1 MRMKPTFGSA
11 IETCADLS
19 ALFENEGEW
28 EAAERVR
35 VLLYYLLRG
44 QRSAAHRIL
53 GSLDSADA
61 ASTVASESAIR
72 RRIVELGLFLNPP
85 AYQESF

>member
-1 MRMKPTFGSA
+1 MRTKPACGSA

-19 ALFENEGEW
+19 ALFEKEGEW

-44 QRSAAHRIL
+44 QRAAAYRIL

-72 RRIVELGLFLNPP
+72 RRITELSLFLNPP
-85 AYQESF
+85 VYQEGF